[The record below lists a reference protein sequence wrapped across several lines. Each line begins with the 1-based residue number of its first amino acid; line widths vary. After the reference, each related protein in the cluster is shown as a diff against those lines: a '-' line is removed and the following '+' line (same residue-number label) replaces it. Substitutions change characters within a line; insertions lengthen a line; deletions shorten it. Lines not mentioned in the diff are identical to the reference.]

1 MSKSL
6 DYFKQIT
13 QIPRPSKREEK
24 IRDFLITWANS
35 KGFENVVDKVWN
47 LIVYVP
53 GTNKSEDSIIMQAHM
68 DMVCVKTDSSQHNF
82 ETDLLDIYEED
93 GFLKA
98 HNTTLWADNGVWIA
112 IAMTSV
118 DFASRP
124 PLELVFTVDEE
135 AWMSGALEL
144 DYSLLKSKKVINLDN
159 ENEQEICISS
169 AGGIGINLEKK
180 LEFEN
185 TSNSIYMF
193 EISGMKW
200 WHSGVDIDK
209 NHGNAIE
216 VFLWFL
222 NISDSISGIW
232 DVFSWIA
239 SNVIPN
245 KFDCQISITDEGKFR
260 KDLWDYLVLIKT
272 KFDCPDISFSLEKL
286 NSNGIIIK
294 DWINLFKKISE
305 IKLGV
310 YKMSEKIPDLVETSI
325 NLWIIGVENEKLK
338 LSYLAR
344 SSINSELYNLL
355 KQVERHFLFMWF
367 CLNLDR
373 WYPGWQDD
381 PDWILVEL
389 AKEQILKIIGKPAQ
403 IIALHAGLECWALVT
418 GLWDDANAISI
429 CSTMHD
435 VHSTNERVEI
445 ASIER
450 MERII
455 EGILEGL

>member
-13 QIPRPSKREEK
+13 QIPRPSKKEEK
-24 IRDFLITWANS
+24 IRDFLINWANS
-35 KGFENVVDKVWN
+35 KGFENAVDKVWN

-53 GTNKSEDSIIMQAHM
+53 GTNKSEQSVILQAHM
-68 DMVCVKTDSSQHNF
+68 DMVCVKTDNSMHNF
-82 ETDLLDIYEED
+82 LTDPLDIYEEAW
-93 GFLKA
+93 FLKA
-98 HNTTLWADNGVWIA
+98 RNTTLWADNGVGIA
-112 IAMTSV
+112 IAMSSV
-118 DFASRP
+118 DFPSRP

-135 AWMSGALEL
+135 AWMSGALEM

-169 AGGIGINLEKK
+169 AGWIGINLEKQ
-180 LEFEN
+180 LEFQ
-185 TSNSIYMF
+185 NSANPIYML

-216 VFLWFL
+216 VFTWFL
-222 NISDSISGIW
+222 NVTDTISGIW

-245 KFDCQISITDEGKFR
+245 KVDCQISITDENKFK
-260 KDLWDYLVLIKT
+260 KDLQNYLSEIKT
-272 KFDCPDISFSLEKL
+272 KFNCPNINFSLEKI
-286 NSNGIIIK
+286 NSRWIIIK
-294 DWINLFKKISE
+294 DWINLFKKIWE
-305 IKLGV
+305 ISLGV
-310 YKMSEKIPDLVETSI
+310 YKMSEKIPNLVETSI
-325 NLWIIGVENEKLK
+325 NLWIIWVESEKLK

-344 SSINSELYNLL
+344 SSINTELHNLA
-355 KQVERHFLFMWF
+355 KQVERHFLFIGF
-367 CLNLDR
+367 CLSLDR

-381 PDWILVEL
+381 PDWILVKL
-389 AKEQILKIIGKPAQ
+389 AREQILKITWKPAQ
-403 IIALHAGLECWALVT
+403 IIAIHAWLECGAIVS
-418 GLWDDANAISI
+418 GLWEDANAISI
-429 CSTMHD
+429 CSTMYD
-435 VHSTNERVEI
+435 VHSVNERVEI
-445 ASIER
+445 ASIEK

>member
-13 QIPRPSKREEK
+13 KIPRPSKWEGK
-24 IRDFLITWANS
+24 IRDFLIAWANS
-35 KGFENVVDKVWN
+35 KGFENVVDKAWN

-53 GTNKSEDSIIMQAHM
+53 GTNKSEQSVILQAHM
-68 DMVCVKTDSSQHNF
+68 DMVCVKTDNCFHNF
-82 ETDLLDIYEED
+82 ESDPLDIYEED

-98 HNTTLWADNGVWIA
+98 RNTTLGADNGVWIA
-112 IAMTSV
+112 IAMTAV
-118 DFASRP
+118 DFPSHP

-135 AWMSGALEL
+135 AWMSWVLEL
-144 DYSLLKSKKVINLDN
+144 DFSLLKSKKVINLDN
-159 ENEQEICISS
+159 ENEQEVCISS
-169 AGGIGINLEKK
+169 AGGIGINLEKN

-185 TSNSIYMF
+185 ILNSIYMF

-260 KDLWDYLVLIKT
+260 KDLWDYLALIKT
-272 KFDCPDISFSLEKL
+272 KFDCPDITFSLEKL
-286 NSNGIIIK
+286 NSSGIIIK
-294 DWINLFKKISE
+294 DWINLFKKIWE

-310 YKMSEKIPDLVETSI
+310 YKMSEKIPNLVETSL
-325 NLWIIGVENEKLK
+325 NLWILKIESEKLK

-355 KQVERHFLFMWF
+355 KQVERHFLFMGF

-381 PDWILVEL
+381 PDGILVKL
-389 AKEQILKIIGKPAQ
+389 AKEQILKITWKPAQ
-403 IIALHAGLECWALVT
+403 IIALHAWLECGALVT
-418 GLWDDANAISI
+418 WLSDTNAISMWPMI
-429 CSTMHD
+429 YD
-435 VHSTNERVEI
+435 VHSVNERVEI
-445 ASIER
+445 ASIEK